1 MKLIRALALTTT
13 FALVGLACS
22 EDSTPDTTDATTPP
36 AVTNPPGT
44 NPPGTIP
51 PGTNPPGTD
60 PPVAEPDLPPSLVD
74 IDDGA
79 FDTITD
85 LGEGAEL
92 IVVGTVTDEVSLGQ
106 PVATND
112 PSSDEYLGLTITVD
126 TVLKGDPI
134 TEVRLGWDAYVLDD
148 DGERVATNVMNGIPV
163 PHVGDQ
169 LVLFL
174 RPVDDQF
181 ASLLDGFPT
190 HAPVAL
196 DGIGFVETDIVS
208 ISDDSAQDAAS
219 LTGLTIDQI
228 AELI

>member
-1 MKLIRALALTTT
+1 M
-13 FALVGLACS
+13 
-22 EDSTPDTTDATTPP
+22 
-36 AVTNPPGT
+36 
-44 NPPGTIP
+44 
-51 PGTNPPGTD
+51 
-60 PPVAEPDLPPSLVD
+60 
-74 IDDGA
+74 
-79 FDTITD
+79 
-85 LGEGAEL
+85 
-92 IVVGTVTDEVSLGQ
+92 VGTVTDEVSLGQ

-134 TEVRLGWDAYVLDD
+134 TEVRLGWDAYVLDE
-148 DGERVATNVMNGIPV
+148 DGKRVATNVMNGIPV
-163 PHVGDQ
+163 PHIGDQ

-196 DGIGFVETDIVS
+196 DGIGFVETDTVS
-208 ISDDSAQDAAS
+208 ISDNSAQDAAS
-219 LTGLTIDQI
+219 LMGLTIDQI